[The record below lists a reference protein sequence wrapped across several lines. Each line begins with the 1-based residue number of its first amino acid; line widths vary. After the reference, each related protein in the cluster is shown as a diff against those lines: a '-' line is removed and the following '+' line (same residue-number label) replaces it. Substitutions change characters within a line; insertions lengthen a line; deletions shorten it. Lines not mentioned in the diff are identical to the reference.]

1 MFSELLLILNILAP
15 LAAGLLCLIAN
26 SSWVRRIAVLSM
38 AITLI
43 FSAILLLLTGS
54 FIYSPN
60 ISVEIIVTVLDLAI
74 ISYFAYVGLRLKKPL
89 IMLLATL
96 QLVAVGYF
104 GYSGV
109 ARAEPVIIVDNLSI
123 FMNLIVNIVG
133 SIVCIYALGY
143 MDEYEA
149 NSQGGKGKQTRF
161 FFFLVILLGAMN
173 GLIFSNNMYWMAFF
187 WEVTTLC
194 CYELIRHNR
203 TAEAEKNAGTAL
215 WANLIGG
222 TALVGAIAL
231 GYFVS
236 GSASLSSLAAT
247 GIQPAILLVFALMA
261 MAAFT
266 KSAQFPF
273 HNWLL
278 GAMVA
283 PTPVSALLHSSTMVN
298 AGVYL
303 VLRMAPSI
311 QNTSLTWAI
320 ALVGG
325 FTFMLT
331 AIMAI
336 NQRVSKRILAYS
348 TIGNL
353 GLIMLCAGLNTPLS
367 YSAAMIL
374 ILFHSVSKGMLFMG
388 AGVVENR
395 LRSKNVE
402 DWEGLL
408 GKLPLTAIIMSV
420 GMLSMFLPPFGML
433 LGKWVA
439 FEVVT
444 FAPIAVM
451 LMLLIFMVI
460 GSAAT
465 TLFWVKWLGYMVIM
479 PIKDLKLKAERLP
492 WAYLWPLA
500 SLLGLDILAGIM
512 TVTLMNG
519 LVVPTAEGGY
529 AVQLTPS
536 LTGISTGL
544 GDFPVWQLWISFG
557 IIIAAGILISRSKG
571 GAVAPPF
578 LGGENVEEK
587 PLRFRT
593 FGDSESEFKVAG
605 SFFDSAISEN
615 RLNNYAKVGG
625 LVLLLIVFI
634 AVIA

>member
-1 MFSELLLILNILAP
+1 M
-15 LAAGLLCLIAN
+15 
-26 SSWVRRIAVLSM
+26 
-38 AITLI
+38 
-43 FSAILLLLTGS
+43 
-54 FIYSPN
+54 
-60 ISVEIIVTVLDLAI
+60 EIIVTVLDLAL

-89 IMLLATL
+89 IILLATL

-109 ARAEPVIIVDNLSI
+109 ARAEPVIVVDNLSI

-194 CYELIRHNR
+194 CYELIRHGR
-203 TAEAEKNAGTAL
+203 TAEAEKNAGIAL
-215 WANLIGG
+215 WVNLIGG

-311 QNTSLTWAI
+311 QNTSLTWAV

-395 LRSKNVE
+395 LHSRNVE

-408 GKLPLTAIIMSV
+408 GKLPLTAIIMAV

-451 LMLLIFMVI
+451 LLLLIFMVI

-465 TLFWVKWLGYMVIM
+465 TLFWVKWL
-479 PIKDLKLKAERLP
+479 A
-492 WAYLWPLA
+492 
-500 SLLGLDILAGIM
+500 
-512 TVTLMNG
+512 T
-519 LVVPTAEGGY
+519 
-529 AVQLTPS
+529 
-536 LTGISTGL
+536 
-544 GDFPVWQLWISFG
+544 
-557 IIIAAGILISRSKG
+557 
-571 GAVAPPF
+571 
-578 LGGENVEEK
+578 
-587 PLRFRT
+587 
-593 FGDSESEFKVAG
+593 
-605 SFFDSAISEN
+605 
-615 RLNNYAKVGG
+615 
-625 LVLLLIVFI
+625 
-634 AVIA
+634 